1 MKTRI
6 GWSALGAI
14 AALTV
19 AGSLLSACGG
29 NADASRTLSLSA
41 KDSGKTVQVHPGDEI
56 VVTLDSNA
64 STGFRWVLTR
74 APDAQVVELLGSDY
88 VTPES
93 TLLGAGGQEV
103 WRFRASGEGTST
115 LQLTY
120 QRASGETAGEPFEI
134 TVDVAP

>member
-29 NADASRTLSLSA
+29 NADASKTVTLST
-41 KDSGKTVQVHPGDEI
+41 KDNGRTVRVHPGDEI
-56 VVTLDSNA
+56 AVTLDSNV

-74 APDAQVVELLGSDY
+74 APDAQIVELVGSDY

-103 WRFRASGEGTST
+103 WRFRASGEGTSV

-120 QRASGETAGEPFEI
+120 QRSSGETAGGPFQI
-134 TVDVAP
+134 TVDVAS